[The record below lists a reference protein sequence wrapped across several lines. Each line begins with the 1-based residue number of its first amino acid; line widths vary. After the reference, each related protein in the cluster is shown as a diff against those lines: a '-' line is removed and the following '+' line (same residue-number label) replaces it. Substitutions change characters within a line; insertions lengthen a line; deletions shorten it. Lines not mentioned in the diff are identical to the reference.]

1 MNFDGVKNMVLVI
14 LLYLLF
20 ASTFTLG
27 KAALAY
33 VSPFLFI
40 GIRMMLGGG
49 MLLLYYRLIA
59 KKRMVIE
66 KKDYSLFAQIV
77 LFHIFCAYTLEY
89 WALECVTSA
98 KACLLYNLSP
108 FITALLC
115 YFLRNERLTARQI
128 CGLIIGFLGFI
139 PILVA
144 QTSLEQ
150 IGWHVGFLSCYEIAL
165 IFSVISSAYGWMVV
179 KQLIDRGY
187 SLVLIN
193 GISMTGGG
201 IMAFLL
207 SLVKEGLPMIK
218 EVPVTLPQI
227 VRVIGSTAAERMV
240 MLGVYSFALVIIA
253 NIIGYNLYGYLLS
266 RYSATFLSFAGFMT
280 PLFAALLG
288 WIFLGEQVTWHFF
301 ATMILVLFGLY
312 LFHEK
317 KPIIFEE
324 KGL

>member
-1 MNFDGVKNMVLVI
+1 MVLVI
-14 LLYLLF
+14 VLYLLF

-40 GIRMMLGGG
+40 GMRMILGGS
-49 MLLLYYRLIA
+49 LLLGYYRFGTKQKIA
-59 KKRMVIE
+59 IH
-66 KKDYSLFAQIV
+66 KDDYPLFVHII
-77 LFHIFCAYTLEY
+77 LFHIFCAYTLEF
-89 WALECVTSA
+89 WALEYVTSA

-108 FITALLC
+108 FITAIFY
-115 YFLRNERLTARQI
+115 YFFCAERLTYRQI
-128 CGLIIGFLGFI
+128 CGLIVGFVGFL

-144 QTSLEQ
+144 QTPLEK
-150 IGWHVGFLSCYEIAL
+150 IGWHLGFLSVYEIAL
-165 IFSVISSAYGWMVV
+165 IASVTSSAYGWMVV
-179 KQLIDRGY
+179 KNLINRKY
-187 SLVLIN
+187 PLILIN

-201 IMAFLL
+201 ILALIL
-207 SLVKEGLPMIK
+207 SCITEGLPHIK
-218 EVPVTLPQI
+218 EVAVATPGLVGLFGTSGEQLI
-227 VRVIGSTAAERMV
+227 
-240 MLGVYSFALVIIA
+240 MLGGYCMALVIIA

-288 WIFLGEQVTWHFF
+288 WIFLNEQVTWHFF
-301 ATMILVLFGLY
+301 ATMVLVVFGLY

-317 KPIIFEE
+317 KPIVFEE

>member
-1 MNFDGVKNMVLVI
+1 MILVI

-27 KAALAY
+27 KAALSY

-40 GIRMMLGGG
+40 GIRMVLGGG
-49 MLLLYYRLIA
+49 ILLAYYTYIA
-59 KKRMVIE
+59 KQRISI
-66 KKDYSLFAQIV
+66 KKSDYSLFARIII
-77 LFHIFCAYTLEY
+77 FHIFCAYTLEF
-89 WALECVTSA
+89 WALEYVTSA

-108 FITALLC
+108 FITAIFC
-115 YFLRNERLTARQI
+115 YFLRNERLTIKQI
-128 CGLIIGFLGFI
+128 FGLIIGFMGFI

-144 QTSLEQ
+144 QTPLEQ
-150 IGWHVGFLSCYEIAL
+150 IGWHLGFLSCYEMAL
-165 IFSVISSAYGWMVV
+165 IFSVIASAYGWMIV
-179 KQLIDRGY
+179 KQLMDKKY
-187 SLVLIN
+187 SLVFIN
-193 GISMTGGG
+193 GTSMTGGG
-201 IMAFLL
+201 ILALIL
-207 SLVKEGLPMIK
+207 SLVKEGLPVIRDNAAIIP
-218 EVPVTLPQI
+218 EI
-227 VRVIGSTAAERMV
+227 VNVVGIMGERIV
-240 MLGVYSFALVIIA
+240 MLGFYSISLVIIA

-288 WIFLGEQVTWHFF
+288 WIFLNEQVTWHFF
-301 ATMILVLFGLY
+301 VTMFFVVVGLY

>member
-1 MNFDGVKNMVLVI
+1 MVLVI

-27 KAALAY
+27 KAALSY

-40 GIRMMLGGG
+40 GIRMMLGGS
-49 MLLLYYRLIA
+49 MLLAYYTLRGKERTTIKFA
-59 KKRMVIE
+59 
-66 KKDYSLFAQIV
+66 DYLLFARII
-77 LFHIFCAYTLEY
+77 LFHIFCAYTLEF
-89 WALECVTSA
+89 WALEYVTSA

-108 FITALLC
+108 FVTALLC
-115 YFLRNERLTARQI
+115 YFLRNERLTSKQI

-139 PILVA
+139 PILIA
-144 QTSLEQ
+144 QTPLEK
-150 IGWHVGFLSCYEIAL
+150 IGWHFGFLSCYEIAL
-165 IFSVISSAYGWMVV
+165 IASVVSSAYGWMMV
-179 KQLIDRGY
+179 KKLMDKNY

-193 GISMTGGG
+193 GIGMTGGG
-201 IMAFLL
+201 ILALLL
-207 SLVKEGLPMIK
+207 SLVKEGLPIVK
-218 EVPVTLPQI
+218 NVPVVLPQLVDRFGLMGEQFI
-227 VRVIGSTAAERMV
+227 
-240 MLGVYSFALVIIA
+240 MLGVYSFALVLIA

-288 WIFLGEQVTWHFF
+288 RIFLNEQVTWHFF
-301 ATMILVLFGLY
+301 ATMICVVFGLY

-317 KPIIFEE
+317 KPIVFEE

>member
-1 MNFDGVKNMVLVI
+1 MILVI
-14 LLYLLF
+14 ILYLLF

-27 KAALAY
+27 KAALSY

-40 GIRMMLGGG
+40 GIRMVLGGS
-49 MLLLYYRLIA
+49 MLLAYYRCFARQKIAIA
-59 KKRMVIE
+59 KS
-66 KKDYSLFAQIV
+66 DYSLFLRIV
-77 LFHIFCAYTLEY
+77 IFHIFCAYTFEY
-89 WALECVTSA
+89 WALEYVTSA

-108 FITALLC
+108 FITAILC
-115 YFLRNERLTARQI
+115 YFLRNERLTIKQV
-128 CGLIIGFLGFI
+128 CGLIVGFVGFI

-144 QTSLEQ
+144 QTPLEK
-150 IGWHVGFLSCYEIAL
+150 IGLHVGFLSIYEIAL
-165 IFSVISSAYGWMVV
+165 ILSVISSAYGWMIV
-179 KQLIDRGY
+179 KKLMDHHY

-201 IMAFLL
+201 VLALIF
-207 SLVKEGLPMIK
+207 SFIKEGLPVIK
-218 EVPVTLPQI
+218 DTPVVMHTMATNVGI
-227 VRVIGSTAAERMV
+227 MGEHII
-240 MLGVYSFALVIIA
+240 MLGMYSLALVIIA

-288 WIFLGEQVTWHFF
+288 WIFLGERVTWHFF
-301 ATMILVLFGLY
+301 ATMVMVIFGLY

-317 KPIIFEE
+317 KPIVFEE

>member
-1 MNFDGVKNMVLVI
+1 MVLVI
-14 LLYLLF
+14 VLYLLF

-40 GIRMMLGGG
+40 GMRMILGGS
-49 MLLLYYRLIA
+49 LLLGYYTLVA
-59 KKRMVIE
+59 KQKIMLHKR
-66 KKDYSLFAQIV
+66 DYMLFLQIV
-77 LFHIFCAYTLEY
+77 IFHIFCAYTLEF
-89 WALECVTSA
+89 WALDYITSA

-108 FITALLC
+108 FITALFY
-115 YFLRNERLTARQI
+115 YFLCAERLTYRQI
-128 CGLIIGFLGFI
+128 CGLVVGF
-139 PILVA
+139 
-144 QTSLEQ
+144 
-150 IGWHVGFLSCYEIAL
+150 VGFLPILFAQTPLEKIGLHIGFISIYEIAL
-165 IFSVISSAYGWMVV
+165 IASVTSSAYGWMVV
-179 KQLIDRGY
+179 KNLMNREYPLI
-187 SLVLIN
+187 LIN

-201 IMAFLL
+201 ILALIL
-207 SLVKEGLPMIK
+207 SYIVEGAPTIK
-218 EVPVTLPQI
+218 NVPAIMPKMVTLFGLTGEQLI
-227 VRVIGSTAAERMV
+227 A
-240 MLGVYSFALVIIA
+240 LGGYCMALVLIA

-301 ATMILVLFGLY
+301 ATMILVVFGLY

-317 KPIIFEE
+317 KPIEFEE